1 MCGIAGFSI
10 SKRDHRRI
18 NCRQLA
24 KHLLLSIQER
34 GEDATGAAWSESDT
48 EGGKSV
54 MFAKLDIP
62 AHEFVDSLQE
72 LMPRYS
78 RTAILH
84 TRWATKGDP
93 ANNDN
98 NHPIV
103 VGDTVGVHN
112 GVITNDDH
120 LFAVEKWERIAK
132 VDSEAIF
139 HLIDTAKDPVTRLH
153 RLHGRAAIAWLN
165 TDNPD
170 TLHLARLDGSPLY
183 FGVTEGESLVFAST
197 RPLLEEAVAAADMRL
212 VTIHEVPEWTYM
224 KVEGGKIVKKAWIP
238 IPKPVAGESFGQLV
252 KRQAVARASHR
263 GATLFPLK

>member
-10 SKRDHRRI
+10 GRGDHRNV

-24 KHLLLSIQER
+24 KHLLLAIQER
-34 GEDATGAAWSESDT
+34 GEDATGAAWSEAD
-48 EGGKSV
+48 GNDKAV

-62 AHEFVDSLQE
+62 ADEFVNSLND

-93 ANNDN
+93 EEMGN

-103 VGDTVGVHN
+103 VGDIVGIHN
-112 GVITNDDH
+112 GVITNDDY
-120 LFAVEKWERIAK
+120 LFAVEKWGRIAE

-139 HLIDTAKDPVTRLH
+139 QLIEHSKDPVSRLH
-153 RLHGRAAIAWLN
+153 RLEGRAAIAWLD
-165 TDNPD
+165 TKEPD

-183 FGVTEGESLVFAST
+183 IGATEHGSLVFAST
-197 RPLLEEAVAAADMRL
+197 HPLLEEAVKAA
-212 VTIHEVPEWTYM
+212 
-224 KVEGGKIVKKAWIP
+224 KVI
-238 IPKPVAGESFGQLV
+238 
-252 KRQAVARASHR
+252 RRTR
-263 GATLFPLK
+263 